1 MHNGTG
7 DFALIPSLYKTK
19 PFTMHRPLAVAVDPL
34 CGQSLDAEVYCIFA
48 NRSQFRADGRALT
61 LDAGATLVRDSCHR
75 KVVDAC
81 KATWAA
87 TGVTPTLQTC
97 PKVLAD
103 YPPQSAEVNSETS
116 KFLCDHEFS
125 KCSTEVP
132 VLNRWWSHVILT
144 FGGQEKLDGVEKV
157 EFGDEFRIVS
167 LFCLQLLKVECF

>member
-7 DFALIPSLYKTK
+7 DYALIPSLYKTK

-61 LDAGATLVRDSCHR
+61 LDAGATLIRDSCHR

-132 VLNRWWSHVILT
+132 VLKV
-144 FGGQEKLDGVEKV
+144 VESCYSLLVVKKSLMELRRLSSV
-157 EFGDEFRIVS
+157 MRIV
-167 LFCLQLLKVECF
+167 QNCFSFACSF